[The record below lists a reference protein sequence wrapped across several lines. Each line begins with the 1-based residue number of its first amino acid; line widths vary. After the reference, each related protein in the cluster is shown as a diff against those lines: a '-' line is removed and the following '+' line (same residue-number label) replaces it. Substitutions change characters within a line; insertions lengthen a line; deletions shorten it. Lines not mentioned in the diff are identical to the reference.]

1 MGFIVISV
9 QFHLIW
15 TFVFDYELLV
25 LINVLKL
32 NWYLTIKLKMFN
44 VTADGVPFTKFDFNE
59 SVQLMD
65 STSQYQKISQ
75 FILYQDSAEQ

>member
-32 NWYLTIKLKMFN
+32 NWYLTIKHKD
-44 VTADGVPFTKFDFNE
+44 V
-59 SVQLMD
+59 
-65 STSQYQKISQ
+65 
-75 FILYQDSAEQ
+75 

>member
-1 MGFIVISV
+1 
-9 QFHLIW
+9 
-15 TFVFDYELLV
+15 
-25 LINVLKL
+25 
-32 NWYLTIKLKMFN
+32 MFN